1 MQSDFENF
9 LKYGKSDMANLKYK
23 KLIDLYEMETAVLL
37 PFHFSYQIAQRY
49 LLSPNANQSIFCNA
63 DYIES
68 IILNFYISTL
78 YSKSAI
84 QKIQF

>member
-1 MQSDFENF
+1 
-9 LKYGKSDMANLKYK
+9 
-23 KLIDLYEMETAVLL
+23 MESS
-37 PFHFSYQIAQRY
+37 PFHFSYQTVQRY

-68 IILNFYISTL
+68 IILNFHIFIL